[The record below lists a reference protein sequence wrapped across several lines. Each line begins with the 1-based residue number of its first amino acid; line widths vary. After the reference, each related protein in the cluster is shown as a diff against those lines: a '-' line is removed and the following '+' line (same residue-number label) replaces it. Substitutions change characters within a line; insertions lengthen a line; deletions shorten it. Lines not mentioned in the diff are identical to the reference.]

1 MKKTI
6 QILSFVA
13 TIGMLGSLPGHAED
27 VKKDYKSVESL
38 LSHPKSV
45 VGEEIFYPGGT
56 PAEITSAIVT
66 ILPGEKTVW
75 HKHGV
80 PLYAYVL
87 SGEAVVDYG
96 DAGIRKYPAGTDFME
111 AMDHWH
117 QGINPGTEPVR
128 ILAVYLGAAG
138 LPNVIK
144 KP

>member
-1 MKKTI
+1 MGI
-6 QILSFVA
+6 MC
-13 TIGMLGSLPGHAED
+13 GLGSVPGHAGD
-27 VKKDYKSVESL
+27 LKKDYKSVEPL
-38 LSHPKSV
+38 LSDPKTV
-45 VGEEIFYPGGT
+45 VGETILYPGGT
-56 PAEITSAIVT
+56 PAQITSAIVT
-66 ILPGEKTVW
+66 IQPGEKTVW

-87 SGEAVVDYG
+87 SGNAVVDYG
-96 DAGIRKYPAGTDFME
+96 DAGIRTYPAGTDFME

-138 LPNVIK
+138 LHNVIK